1 MSDADILLD
10 GPGSRPWRSDTCW
23 DCAHYQGFQRCA
35 AFPEGIPDALWQ
47 ASKGHRAPWPGDQG
61 IQYEQVTMP
70 TGPIEIPEFLKRKD

>member
-35 AFPEGIPDALWQ
+35 AFPEAFRMPCGKPAKGTAPRGPATR
-47 ASKGHRAPWPGDQG
+47 ASSMSKSPCPLAP
-61 IQYEQVTMP
+61 
-70 TGPIEIPEFLKRKD
+70 LKSPSS